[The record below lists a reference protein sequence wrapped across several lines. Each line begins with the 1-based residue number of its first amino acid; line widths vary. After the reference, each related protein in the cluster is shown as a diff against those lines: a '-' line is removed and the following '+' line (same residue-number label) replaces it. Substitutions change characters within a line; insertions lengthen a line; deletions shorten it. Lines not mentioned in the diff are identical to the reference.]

1 MTATDFDRAPF
12 SLSPYD
18 ELISILDSLPVLVR
32 EKRRR
37 LGLSLRAAADEIGMS
52 APTIQRCEAGQ
63 KEVSLTNATILL
75 RWVGTDR

>member
-1 MTATDFDRAPF
+1 MTTTDERMPF
-12 SLSPYD
+12 ALSPYD

-75 RWVGTDR
+75 RWVGADR